1 MDWFDLLAVQGT
13 LKESSPAPQ
22 FRSINSLVLSLPYG
36 PVLAPVHDHW
46 KHRSSDCLSHC
57 LLEGLSVICSPR
69 KPDFPGWTKTKLCSP
84 QPHFSMVSLLLHGLS
99 STSGDPEV
107 TLCPP
112 SSLPNALEHP
122 FPSPPPQGQ
131 AGTSAPWPPRSP
143 EGSALQASS
152 PGPLGSR
159 KSFNQP
165 PPPPWAPAGPEE
177 RFPRAEGIISL
188 PVF

>member
-1 MDWFDLLAVQGT
+1 M
-13 LKESSPAPQ
+13 
-22 FRSINSLVLSLPYG
+22 LSLPYG
-36 PVLAPVHDHW
+36 PVLAPVRDHW

-84 QPHFSMVSLLLHGLS
+84 QPHFSVVSLLLHGLS

-122 FPSPPPQGQ
+122 SPPRPHR
-131 AGTSAPWPPRSP
+131 ARRAP
-143 EGSALQASS
+143 LL
-152 PGPLGSR
+152 PGPLALQRGRPSRPPALAPWVPGRASISHHPLPGPLQAQKRGSPGLKGSSHSLSSKR
-159 KSFNQP
+159 K
-165 PPPPWAPAGPEE
+165 GPQ
-177 RFPRAEGIISL
+177 FSPT
-188 PVF
+188 PKP